1 MKWIDVV
8 VNAFANNRVTQA
20 NDSIVVVVV
29 VVVVIDIS
37 LILSCFPNKDFNTKR

>member
-29 VVVVIDIS
+29 VVVIDIS